1 MGLLD
6 DLLGGL
12 AGQAMGGR
20 AQAAPAP
27 AAAGGGSTSA
37 VLMALMPVVLAM
49 LANRGSGGGSPT
61 QANYAPTGGGGLGGL
76 LGQVLGGGGGSAGM
90 AGGLGGLLEQV
101 RRAGFG
107 DHADSWVGTGANQP
121 LPPDAV
127 TQIFG
132 REGLEQISRHA
143 GISQDEASRGLSQL
157 LPEVVDRMTP
167 SGDVPDAAALTN
179 SVDDLARRLG
189 LAR

>member
-20 AQAAPAP
+20 AQQEPTR
-27 AAAGGGSTSA
+27 AGGGGAGMSQ
-37 VLMALMPVVLAM
+37 VLVALMPIVLGM
-49 LANRGSGGGSPT
+49 LANRGSRGGLAPR
-61 QANYAPTGGGGLGGL
+61 ANDTSGAGGGLTDV
-76 LGQVLGGGGGSAGM
+76 LGQVLGGRAGGRGA
-90 AGGLGGLLEQV
+90 AGGLGGLLEQLQQT
-101 RRAGFG
+101 GFG
-107 DHADSWVGTGANQP
+107 EQADSWVARGANKP
-121 LPPDAV
+121 IPPDAM

-132 REGLEQISRHA
+132 PDGLEQISRQA

-167 SGDVPDAAALTN
+167 DGNVPDDGTLAN
-179 SVDDLARRLG
+179 SVDDFARRFGLG
-189 LAR
+189 